1 MKHYWESFSLRE
13 KKMLILG
20 GLAIC
25 IFLLITSWNLLN
37 NLEQT
42 LQSQISTHKKLLT
55 WMQQAD
61 ETLKNTSMSTF
72 KNTNTQTLATLIQ
85 TAANKSQIASTV
97 TQLQKTENDTVEMTL
112 KDANFDEMI
121 LFLNKIWTDYHL
133 TIIEANISRTKTLG
147 IINATLTL
155 K

>member
-13 KKMLILG
+13 KKMIILG
-20 GLAIC
+20 GIAIGL
-25 IFLLITSWNLLN
+25 FLLITLFRLLS

-42 LQSQISTHKKLLT
+42 LQSQMRSHQKLLT

-85 TAANKSQIASTV
+85 TAANKSQIASAV
-97 TQLQKTENDTVEMTL
+97 TQLQKTENDTVEMTV
-112 KDANFDEMI
+112 KDANFDELI
-121 LFLNKIWTDYHL
+121 LFLNKIWMDYHL
-133 TIIEANISRTKTLG
+133 TIIQANITRSKMPG
-147 IINATLTL
+147 IVNATLTL